1 MSEFSGLSSIIE
13 AVITLDNSI
22 VHTDRLTWRKQMK
35 VREAKE
41 KLRAIYNSIYQY
53 ILYNIETYVND
64 YFYQEFMYPILT
76 ATLILTPL
84 YE

>member
-53 ILYNIETYVND
+53 VLYNIETYVND